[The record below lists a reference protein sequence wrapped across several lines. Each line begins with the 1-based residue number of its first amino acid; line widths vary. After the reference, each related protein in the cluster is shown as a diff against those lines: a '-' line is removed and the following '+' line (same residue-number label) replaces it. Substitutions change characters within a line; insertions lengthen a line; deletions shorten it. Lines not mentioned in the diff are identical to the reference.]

1 MLNTPPL
8 GGAPLRTLCIY
19 CDPMDCSPPGSSGYG
34 ILQARI
40 LEWVARPFFRG
51 SSQLGIKSMSHYV
64 FYITSGFFT
73 TSTTQEALYLLQYTE
88 NISQV
93 NLLYKVTST
102 LEVRD
107 WALFIL
113 VSPAPHRSRY
123 PRNVY
128 WTESICFVSPV
139 CQMSIDSFGS
149 NRENAKLC
157 IIMSYC
163 RQPHFCLQLTKK
175 DLLFSST
182 KLLIKLLTSLL

>member
-1 MLNTPPL
+1 
-8 GGAPLRTLCIY
+8 
-19 CDPMDCSPPGSSGYG
+19 MDCSQPGSSGHG

-40 LEWVARPFFRG
+40 LEWVSRLFFRG

-113 VSPAPHRSRY
+113 VSLVPHQSRY

-157 IIMSYC
+157 IMMCYC
-163 RQPHFCLQLTKK
+163 RQPHFCLQLAKK
-175 DLLFSST
+175 ELLFSST